1 MKGKNL
7 SRESR
12 VESRGTDSVAS
23 APTSSRPST
32 PDPRPNTLLRQWHGA
47 LTQDLVLHP
56 GDFGLGRVPAK
67 YAPTAT
73 TRVTCGF
80 CSTGCSL
87 DIHLKDGV
95 AVNLTPTT
103 DYPVNLGMACPKGW
117 EALNCLSAPDR
128 ATAPLLRQPDGSM
141 KATTWDNAMKTFVA
155 KFKTIMAEH
164 GPESVAFLSTGQICT
179 EELALL
185 GTLWKFGMGALHCD
199 SNTRQC
205 MATSHV
211 AYKQSFGFDAP
222 PFTYAD
228 FELSDTMVFIGAN
241 PCIAHPIM
249 WQRVLRNK
257 NNPHVV
263 VIDPRRTETAMSA
276 TQHLALAPKS
286 DLTLLYGLANLLV
299 QNGWVDRDFIAQST
313 TGYAEFAEF
322 VRQFTPDK
330 VAAETGLTIGEI
342 YRCAESIHRG
352 KAVSFWWTMGVNQS
366 HEAVRTAQA
375 IINLALMTGNIGKPG
390 TGANSITGQCNAMG
404 SRLYAN
410 VTSLIGGRDFMKAEH
425 RAQVAGLLNIPLAVI
440 PTNNSWA
447 YDQIIDGIRDGKI
460 KALWV
465 IATNPT
471 HSWGAKVAAGILPAV
486 ESGFQPGGKS
496 SASTVR
502 VEILDAVTSARANP
516 GGKMPAATGVN
527 AIFDHLDF
535 LVVQDMFT
543 TTDTARGA
551 DLLLPAAGWGEK
563 EGTFINSERRI
574 GLTKKVSRAPGEAL
588 TDFNIFRLLAHY
600 WGCGEMFA
608 EWSSPEAAFQILK
621 RLSAGQPCDITG
633 VADYKHLDECGGIQW
648 PWTEESCRLQV
659 EGSKLSSASA
669 AENLQPSTFNLQP
682 EKERRLFADGKFFTP
697 DGKAKFLFDA
707 PRPVAEPT
715 DEEFPFVMLTGRGTS
730 AQWHTNTRTGK
741 SAILRTLYPANA
753 YVEIHPS
760 DISRLGLVANKPVAV
775 ISRRGRI
782 ECAAVAS
789 PSVQPGHIFI
799 PMHYDVTNQLTRTE
813 YDPHSRQPSYKY
825 CAVRLEKI
833 S

>member
-1 MKGKNL
+1 MSVTLKKQPHA
-7 SRESR
+7 
-12 VESRGTDSVAS
+12 TDATD
-23 APTSSRPST
+23 AKETTSSPLRPS
-32 PDPRPNTLLRQWHGA
+32 RSLREKNSLFRSWHGP
-47 LTQDLVLHP
+47 LTQELVQHP
-56 GDFGLGRVPAK
+56 GEFGLGNVPAK
-67 YAPTAT
+67 FAPNDT
-73 TRVTCGF
+73 TRATCGF

-87 DIHLKDGV
+87 DIHLKDGI
-95 AVNLTPTT
+95 AVNLTPTA

-128 ATAPLLRQPDGSM
+128 ATTPLLRNPKTGQLEPTD
-141 KATTWDNAMKTFVA
+141 WDEAMQVFTL
-155 KFKTIMAEH
+155 KFKAIMDQH

-211 AYKQSFGFDAP
+211 AYKQAFGFDAP

-228 FELSDTMVFIGAN
+228 FELSDTLVFIGAN

-257 NNPHVV
+257 NQPQII
-263 VIDPRRTETAMSA
+263 VIDPRRTETAMNA
-276 TQHLALAPKS
+276 TQHLPLTPKS

-299 QNGWVDRDFIAQST
+299 QNGWVDRDFIAHST

-330 VAAETGLTIGEI
+330 VAAETGLTVGEI

-366 HEAVRTAQA
+366 HESTRTAQA
-375 IINLALMTGNIGKPG
+375 IINLALLTGNIGKPG

-425 RAQVAGLLNIPLAVI
+425 RAQVAGLLNIPLDVI
-440 PTNNSWA
+440 PTKNSWA
-447 YDQIIDGIRDGKI
+447 YDQIIDGIRDGRI

-471 HSWGAKVAAGILPAV
+471 HSWGAKHGKDS
-486 ESGFQPGGKS
+486 SG
-496 SASTVR
+496 T
-502 VEILDAVTSARANP
+502 
-516 GGKMPAATGVN
+516 N
-527 AIFDHLDF
+527 ALFDKLDF

-543 TTDTARGA
+543 TTDTAQRA
-551 DLLLPAAGWGEK
+551 HLVLPAAGWGEK

-574 GLTKKVSRAPGEAL
+574 GLTKKVSRAPGQAL
-588 TDFNIFRLLAHY
+588 SDFNIFKLIAHY
-600 WGCGEMFA
+600 WGCGELFA
-608 EWSSPEAAFQILK
+608 EWTSPEAAFQILK

-633 VADYKHLDECGGIQW
+633 IADYKHLDECGGIQW
-648 PWTEESCRLQV
+648 PFAEVRSVEFGVRNGGSATETHD
-659 EGSKLSSASA
+659 SALCTPHSA
-669 AENLQPSTFNLQP
+669 L
-682 EKERRLFADGKFFTP
+682 KERRLFSDGRFFTP
-697 DGKAKFLFDA
+697 DGKARFLFDQ

-715 DEEFPFVMLTGRGTS
+715 DAEFPFVMLTGRGTS

-741 SAILRTLYPANA
+741 SAVLRTLYPANA
-753 YVEIHPS
+753 YVEIHPA
-760 DISRLGLVANKPVAV
+760 DLARLGLVANKPVAV
-775 ISRRGRI
+775 LSRRGRI

-789 PSVQPGHIFI
+789 PSVQPGHVFI

-833 S
+833 SV